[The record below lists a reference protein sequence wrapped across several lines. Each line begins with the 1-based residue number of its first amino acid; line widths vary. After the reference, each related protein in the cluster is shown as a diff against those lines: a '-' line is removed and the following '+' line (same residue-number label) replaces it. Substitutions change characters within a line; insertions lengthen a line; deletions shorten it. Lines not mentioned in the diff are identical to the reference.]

1 MCSYGVG
8 HVEVRC
14 QPREKPSATSRTF
27 TLVSCECQVRTSS
40 ARSAEIAQT
49 SISMPFARSIAARE
63 DAISGDQLVHR
74 FLDRVTDSFDD
85 IDVEAGTADDLAG
98 LVDQRSPTT
107 ITQRVV
113 TLVSTMRCRLSNEP
127 TEVRIT
133 SNVSA

>member
-1 MCSYGVG
+1 
-8 HVEVRC
+8 
-14 QPREKPSATSRTF
+14 
-27 TLVSCECQVRTSS
+27 
-40 ARSAEIAQT
+40 
-49 SISMPFARSIAARE
+49 MPFARSIAARE

-107 ITQRVV
+107 TTERVV
-113 TLVSTMRCRLSNEP
+113 PLVSTMRCRLPNEP

-133 SNVSA
+133 SNVSAT